1 MNVSTP
7 SVARERER
15 PPCVPRVNTIIPTF
29 PFIRS
34 TPAKHAATSRNAF
47 RGATWIAYPSL
58 TLSLPPS
65 PFLFL
70 FFSLS
75 LSFFFST
82 LLHRGGFQTRFR
94 SCLLLFDSPRFHHF
108 LPLCANNERIEC
120 MWVLTST
127 FQRVLLQ
134 IPGGNES
141 SEHEGYVGPV
151 GGKKCLV
158 VGVRDGIGP
167 DIGYDRLSRQR
178 RGLVSLRGR
187 GQIAA
192 KRIVIAPLTDLATVE
207 NRNAAVWKETCQRR
221 TKRKKKRETRVEIW
235 EESGEEGVRE
245 RFNDHCGS
253 ILEISQEKTRPAE
266 EAKPFRRSAVLLVQ
280 SSDFVPRLVSNDSV
294 ALGQQ

>member
-1 MNVSTP
+1 MNECFHAKCGER
-7 SVARERER
+7 AREA
-15 PPCVPRVNTIIPTF
+15 PVCPACKHNNTDVSIHQVDPGKARRDLEKCLSRRHVDRIPL
-29 PFIRS
+29 P
-34 TPAKHAATSRNAF
+34 N
-47 RGATWIAYPSL
+47 SL
-58 TLSLPPS
+58 S
-65 PFLFL
+65 P
-70 FFSLS
+70 SLS
-75 LSFFFST
+75 LSLSLFLSIPFFFLFNPPPSRWISNAISI
-82 LLHRGGFQTRFR
+82 LPPSLRFAA
-94 SCLLLFDSPRFHHF
+94 LP
-108 LPLCANNERIEC
+108 PLCANNERIEC